1 MYLVYLESVLLRW
14 RMIETIIFV
23 SLFALVVVIMPVFI
37 AYIVIFKL
45 L

>member
-1 MYLVYLESVLLRW
+1 MG
-14 RMIETIIFV
+14 MIETIIFV
-23 SLFALVVVIMPVFI
+23 SSFVLVVVIIPVVI

>member
-1 MYLVYLESVLLRW
+1 MG
-14 RMIETIIFV
+14 MIETIIFV
-23 SLFALVVVIMPVFI
+23 SSFVLVVIIIPVFL